1 MLRTSAL
8 GLRETLSSLQGQ
20 GKEFVVLERH
30 PDFPGIVFQS
40 LNQPAFIESYSG
52 YLSPYGMLRNTSRIH
67 EFLGSLESDGVEPI
81 VLDSANPYLK
91 KYERWAEEFKVP
103 EFKISKFHPYQTYA
117 IQQALDV
124 SFNTRKKYS
133 GYFFNWGTGTGK
145 SIVAAAGTQYTLK
158 HKLVDVVI
166 VLTERPLMTEL
177 FRTFEKLVT
186 VTGSLV
192 DAEKN
197 KRESLYQEELEYY
210 ITNYDKCHWDKD
222 HLIELVGG
230 KRVLFILDECQRI
243 LNKGSKNRARKGF
256 EEIQQ
261 ASRKSATWTLSASVV
276 NQSPLRYW
284 DVYNVIGQHDL
295 LGTKK
300 KFYSNYAKRVHKYEN
315 KWGIVDTHVDWD
327 LEALQSIQHT
337 VNEYTQAIRKTDPEV
352 RPYFKGIQTLYF
364 PLRLSPLDQQLYDVV
379 LDLSREAYQ
388 NGDDIGP
395 YYRLLQYIC
404 ICPEALEMTSTQVAS
419 LIPTKY
425 YKLITNKNSNK
436 IEALTQKIEVIQSQG
451 DKVLVFTQFTN
462 MSLFFLEAELKSRK
476 IKFVSHHGGQKTTE
490 RQQAIDTFK
499 NDPEVTV
506 FLTSDAGAHGLN
518 MQEARYVINFDIP
531 YDYDTLMQRNS
542 RIDRA
547 DSYLDGLTSYVFV
560 YENTIEEK
568 IWKVNQSRRE
578 VASATQGTFEALST
592 DVDRMTQ
599 KGLAELMFV
608 P

>member
-1 MLRTSAL
+1 MLQTSAL
-8 GLRETLSSLQGQ
+8 GLKEALSTLQVQ
-20 GKEFVVLERH
+20 GKPFVVLERH
-30 PDFPGIVFQS
+30 PDYPGIVFQS
-40 LNQPAFIESYSG
+40 LNQSDLINTYEGF
-52 YLSPYGMLRNTSRIH
+52 LSPYGLLRNTSRIQ
-67 EFLGSLESDGVEPI
+67 EFLDSLESDGIEPI
-81 VLDSANPYLK
+81 VLDSALPYLK
-91 KYERWAEEFKVP
+91 KYERWSDEFTVP
-103 EFKISKFHPYQTYA
+103 EFKISSFHPYQTYA

-145 SIVAAAGTQYTLK
+145 SIVAAAGAQYALK
-158 HKLVDVVI
+158 QGLVDVVI
-166 VLTERPLMTEL
+166 AFTERGLMTSL
-177 FRTFEKLVT
+177 SRQFETLTT

-192 DAEKN
+192 DADKD
-197 KRESLYQEELEYY
+197 KRKALYQEELEYY
-210 ITNYDKCHWDKD
+210 ITNYDKCHWDKE

-230 KRVLFILDECQRI
+230 KRVLFILDECQKI
-243 LNKGSKNRARKGF
+243 LNKGTKNRARKGF

-261 ASRKSATWTLSASVV
+261 ASRKSVTWTLSASVV

-284 DVYNVIGQHDL
+284 DVYNLIGQHDL

-300 KFYSNYAKRVHKYEN
+300 KFYSNYAKRIHKYEN
-315 KWGIVDTHVDWD
+315 KWGTIDTHVDWD
-327 LEALQSIQHT
+327 LDALQSIQHT
-337 VNEYTQAIRKTDPEV
+337 VCEYTQAIRKTDPEV

-364 PLRLSPLDQQLYDVV
+364 PLKLSPLDQQLYDAV
-379 LDLSREAYQ
+379 LDLSKDAYN
-388 NGDDIGP
+388 NGDDLSQ

-404 ICPEALEMTSTQVAS
+404 ICPEALEMTSSKVAS

-436 IEALTQKIEVIQSQG
+436 IDALLQKIEAIQSQG

-462 MSLFFLEAELKSRK
+462 MSLFFLEAELKSRN
-476 IKFVSHHGGQKTTE
+476 INFVSHHGGQKASD
-490 RQQAIDTFK
+490 RQGAIDKFK
-499 NDPEVTV
+499 NDPEITV

-560 YENTIEEK
+560 YEGTIEEK
-568 IWKVNQSRRE
+568 IWKTNQARRE
-578 VASATQGTFEALST
+578 VAAATQGTFEALT
-592 DVDRMTQ
+592 TERMTQ
-599 KGLAELMFV
+599 TGLAELMFV